1 MDIIREAI
9 RILRST
15 PTDHP
20 EYQKRQQVSIALEL
34 HDLIGDP
41 ENDDSAYRL
50 AAAIVAAKQR
60 ESEAEFERLSREWQ
74 ETYNSLRPA

>member
-1 MDIIREAI
+1 MDVIQEAV

-15 PTDHP
+15 PAEHP
-20 EYQKRQQVSIALEL
+20 KYQKRLSVADQLEL
-34 HDLIGDP
+34 HALIGDP
-41 ENDDSAYRL
+41 ENDDSAFRL
-50 AAAIVAAKQR
+50 AAAIIAAKQQ

>member
-1 MDIIREAI
+1 MDVIQEAV

-15 PTDHP
+15 PAEHP
-20 EYQKRQQVSIALEL
+20 KYQKRLFVADQLEL

-41 ENDDSAYRL
+41 ENDDSAFRL